1 MDFGIRRL
9 QVAGMEAGAP
19 YHLYDRDGRL
29 ILVADTGTPWI
40 TADARQ
46 HVRFALPD
54 GKEVATLD
62 LPWNGKSPPKKEVR
76 HMAYAIIQNHA
87 VYAIINE
94 YTRPAA
100 EGKKARPYFVLEV
113 EAAMWLAMAQRGEGG
128 VTSYAIYDEVPPGIN
143 TPEGVAV
150 ADFPEPIGMVRRGT
164 TEGDPPYDYTV
175 DLALG
180 RVTHSALIVLAL
192 LFLIDRVERSSKL
205 FLFAAIVCKAIT
217 P

>member
-19 YHLYDRDGRL
+19 YHLFDRDGRL

-40 TADARQ
+40 QADARQ

-62 LPWNGKSPPKKEVR
+62 LPWNGKVHPKKEARNV
-76 HMAYAIIQNHA
+76 AYAIIQNHA

-94 YTRPAA
+94 YTRAA
-100 EGKKARPYFVLEV
+100 ADGKKTRPYFVMEV
-113 EAAMWLAMAQRGEGG
+113 ETAMWLAMAQRGEGG
-128 VTSYAIYDEVPPGIN
+128 ALSYAIYDEVPPGIN
-143 TPEGVAV
+143 TPDGVAV
-150 ADFPEPIGMVRRGT
+150 ADFPEPIGRVQRGASG
-164 TEGDPPYDYTV
+164 GDPPYDYTV

-192 LFLIDRVERSSKL
+192 VFLIDRVERSN
-205 FLFAAIVCKAIT
+205 
-217 P
+217 

>member
-9 QVAGMEAGAP
+9 RVAGMEAGAP
-19 YHLYDRDGRL
+19 YHLFDRDGRL

-62 LPWNGKSPPKKEVR
+62 LPWNGKSQPKKEVR
-76 HMAYAIIQNHA
+76 HTAYAIIQNHA

-100 EGKKARPYFVLEV
+100 EGKKARPYFVIEV
-113 EAAMWLAMAQRGEGG
+113 ETAMWLAAAQRGEGG
-128 VTSYAIYDEVPPGIN
+128 VATYAVYDEVPPGIN
-143 TPEGVAV
+143 TPEGVAI
-150 ADFPEPIGMVRRGT
+150 ADFPEPIGTIKQGT
-164 TEGDPPYDYTV
+164 ADGNLLYDYTV
-175 DLALG
+175 QLVLG
-180 RVTHSALIVLAL
+180 RVTHSALVVLAL
-192 LFLIDRVERSSKL
+192 VFLIDRVERSS
-205 FLFAAIVCKAIT
+205 
-217 P
+217 

>member
-1 MDFGIRRL
+1 MDFGIQRL
-9 QVAGMEAGAP
+9 QVAGTEAGAP

-62 LPWNGKSPPKKEVR
+62 LPLDSKGHTKKEAR
-76 HMAYAIIQNHA
+76 HTAYAIIQNHA

-113 EAAMWLAMAQRGEGG
+113 ETAMWLAMPQRSEGG
-128 VTSYAIYDEVPPGIN
+128 VIHYAIYDEVPPGIN

-150 ADFPEPIGMVRRGT
+150 ADFPEPIGAIRSGAA
-164 TEGDPPYDYTV
+164 GSPPPYDYTV
-175 DLALG
+175 DLTLG
-180 RVTHSALIVLAL
+180 YITHSALVILAL
-192 LFLIDRVERSSKL
+192 VFLIDRAERSS
-205 FLFAAIVCKAIT
+205 
-217 P
+217 